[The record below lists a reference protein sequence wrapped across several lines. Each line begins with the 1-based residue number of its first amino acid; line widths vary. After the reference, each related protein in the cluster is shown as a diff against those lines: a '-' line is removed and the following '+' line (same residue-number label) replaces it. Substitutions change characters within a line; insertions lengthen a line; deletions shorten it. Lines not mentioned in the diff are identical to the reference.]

1 MEIKE
6 EDYLEHYGV
15 ARRSGRYP
23 WGSGE
28 EPYQN
33 VGSFLDGVRD
43 MKRKGL
49 TESQIAEGL
58 GMTTTQ
64 LRAYRTIAVNEK
76 HSSDVILAQKL
87 RDKNYSQEAIADRL
101 GVSASTVRNYLAP
114 GAENRGDILTSTS
127 DMLRDQLKS
136 KDYIDIGAGVEN
148 QLGIADTRLNTAV
161 AMLEAEGYVVHTVKT
176 EQLGTGEQTTVKV
189 LTPPGTEW
197 AEVQNNQ
204 DKIQQ
209 IMDYSE
215 DGGHTYISPQ
225 PPKSIS
231 SDRIDVVYGGEGGE
245 FEDGFIHIRRGVDDL
260 SMGESN
266 YAQVRIGVDDTHYI
280 KGMAIYK
287 DDMPDGV
294 DVVFNTPK
302 DRTDNKLDALKPMKT
317 DADGNVD
324 MENPFG
330 SSIKRQII
338 EVDADGNQVVTSAL
352 NIVNEE
358 GDWGSWSRNLSSQML
373 SKQSVE
379 LAESQ
384 LNLTYE
390 NRRAEFDEINA
401 LTNPTVKKALLES
414 FADETDSA
422 AVHLRAAALPR
433 QATQV
438 ILPVPGMKDNEV
450 YAPNFRDGERVA
462 LVRYPHGGTFEIPE
476 LVVNNRNPEAKDLI
490 GQGKDAVGINSRVAE
505 RMSGADF
512 DGDFVVVIPNNSGR
526 VQSTP
531 ALDGLKDFNTDTYKI
546 PADNPMPRMTSRQ
559 KGMEM
564 GKVSNLITDMTIRG
578 ASTDEIAKAT
588 RHSMVVID
596 AEKHELDY
604 KQSARDNNIS
614 ALMTKYQD
622 KSAGGASTLISRAT
636 ATEHV
641 PERKPRPA
649 ADGGPV
655 DKETGRRMY
664 VPTGRTYVDKDGKT
678 VERKT
683 KTTKLA
689 ETDDARTL
697 SSGSAVEEVYATHSN
712 RLKAM
717 ANDARKE
724 AVNTKPKSYSPS
736 AKKAYQPE
744 VDSLNAKLNVALKN
758 APRERQAQ
766 IVGNQIVKTKRAANP
781 NLEGEELKKVKGQAL
796 VTARARTGAS
806 KTRVEVTDNEWA
818 AIQAGAISPSKL
830 SKILSNSDMN
840 SIKKHATPRVKPT
853 MTAART
859 SRAKA
864 MLRSGYTQAE
874 VADALGVSVSTINGL
889 D

>member
-1 MEIKE
+1 MEMTSE
-6 EDYLEHYGV
+6 EYLAHYGV
-15 ARRSGRYP
+15 PRRSGRYP

-28 EPYQN
+28 NPYQSSD
-33 VGSFLDGVRD
+33 SFLGGVRE
-43 MKRKGL
+43 MRKKGM
-49 TESQIAEGL
+49 TESEIAAGL

-64 LRAYRTIAVNEK
+64 LRAYRTIAINEK
-76 HSSDVILAQKL
+76 HSADVIFAQKL
-87 RDKNYSQEAIADRL
+87 RDKNYSQEAIAERM
-101 GVSASTVRNYLAP
+101 GVSASTVRNLLAP
-114 GAENRGDILTSTS
+114 GAANRGDILSATS
-127 DMLRDQLKS
+127 DMLRSQLET

-148 QLGIADTRLNTAV
+148 QLGIADTRLKTAV
-161 AMLEAEGYVVHTVKT
+161 AMLEAEGYIVHTVKVP
-176 EQLGTGEQTTVKV
+176 QLGTSDSTTVKV

-197 AEVQNNQ
+197 VEVQNNH

-209 IMDYSE
+209 ISDYTP

-225 PPKSIS
+225 DPISIDS
-231 SDRIDVVYGGEGGE
+231 SRIDVVYGGEGGE
-245 FEDGFIHIRRGVDDL
+245 LEDGFIYIRRGVDDL
-260 SMGESN
+260 SMGESH

-294 DVVFNTPK
+294 DVIFNTPK
-302 DRTDNKLDALKPMKT
+302 QRTDNKLDALKPMEKRP
-317 DADGNVD
+317 DGSID
-324 MENPFG
+324 TENPFG
-330 SSIKRQII
+330 SSIKRQIV
-338 EVDADGNQVVTSAL
+338 EVDSEGNQVVTSAL

-390 NRRAEFDEINA
+390 NRRAEFDEINS
-401 LTNPTVKKALLES
+401 LTNPTVKKTLLES
-414 FADETDSA
+414 FADETDAA

-462 LVRYPHGGTFEIPE
+462 LIRYPHGGTFEIPE
-476 LVVNNRNPEAKDLI
+476 LTVNNRNPEARDLI
-490 GQGKDAVGINSRVAE
+490 GRGKDAVGINATVAE

-531 ALDGLKDFNTDTYKI
+531 EIESLKGFNTDSYKI
-546 PADNPMPRMTSRQ
+546 PPDNPMPRMNSRQ

-578 ASTDEIAKAT
+578 ATTDEIAKAT

-604 KQSARDNNIS
+604 KQSARDNNIPS
-614 ALMTKYQD
+614 LMEKYQD
-622 KSAGGASTLISRAT
+622 KSTGGASTLISRAT
-636 ATEHV
+636 SEERV

-649 ADGGPV
+649 AEGGPV
-655 DKETGRRMY
+655 DRETGALRY
-664 VPTGRTYVDKDGKT
+664 VPTGRTYVDRDGNT
-678 VERKT
+678 VERIT
-683 KTTKLA
+683 TSTKLA
-689 ETDDARTL
+689 ETTDAHTL
-697 SSGSAVEEVYATHSN
+697 SSGSAIESVYADHSN
-712 RLKAM
+712 SLKAL
-717 ANDARKE
+717 ANEARKE
-724 AVNTKPKSYSPS
+724 AVNTKPTPYSPS

-744 VDSLNAKLNVALKN
+744 VDSLDAKLNVALKN

-781 NLEGEELKKVKGQAL
+781 DLQGDDLKKVKGQAL

-806 KTRVEVTDNEWA
+806 KTRVEVTDKEWN
-818 AIQAGAISPSKL
+818 AIQAGAVSTSKL
-830 SKILSNSDMN
+830 TKILSNSDMD
-840 SIKKHATPRVKPT
+840 SIKSHATPRTTPT

-874 VADALGVSVSTINGL
+874 VADALGVSVSTIINL